1 MILLNSVNYFIE
13 RPSEFLFVNIFLP
26 LKSLPKMH
34 ISEKKHCLLGGK
46 ENYVLMIPTMGN
58 GTEKSLGKYPYQPVC
73 NTMSL
78 LLDNNLETREW
89 VGMNLM
95 PAPAFQV

>member
-1 MILLNSVNYFIE
+1 MC
-13 RPSEFLFVNIFLP
+13 
-26 LKSLPKMH
+26 
-34 ISEKKHCLLGGK
+34 ISEKKHCLLGS
-46 ENYVLMIPTMGN
+46 NVLMIPTMGI

-95 PAPAFQV
+95 PAPAFQVQKPQEGC